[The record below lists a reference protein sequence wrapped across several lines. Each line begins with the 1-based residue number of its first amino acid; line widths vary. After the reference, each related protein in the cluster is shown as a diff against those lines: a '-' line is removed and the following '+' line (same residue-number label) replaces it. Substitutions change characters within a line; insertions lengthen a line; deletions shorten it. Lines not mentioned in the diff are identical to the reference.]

1 MLNRTR
7 LFAIARKEILQ
18 LSRDPR
24 SLLLAFFLPAILLIL
39 FGYAITSDV
48 RNIATAVVDQD
59 VSASSRSLVDAFR
72 ASGYFTIVETPASPR
87 EIGPLL
93 DRSRLTV
100 GLVIPP
106 DFEARLQAG
115 KKAPV
120 QAIVDGSDAN
130 TATIAIAYA
139 QAITRSFQAGAG
151 AGAALQSATIEPRS
165 RVWYNEDLRS
175 RNAIVPGLVGVILM
189 VVAAMLSSLTLA
201 REWERGTMEQLASTP
216 VGRFEVVFGKLLP
229 YLGIGVI
236 DVLLASVL
244 GVALFGVPFRGDPI
258 LFLVLSLAFLTGA
271 LGLGLFISAV
281 ARSQVLATQ
290 IAMVVTFLPSFLLSG
305 FMFSISVM
313 PPALQAF
320 TFLVPARYF
329 LVVTRGIFLKGVGI
343 EVLYVQGLL
352 MILFAAVGLLLA
364 TRVFRKELE

>member
-7 LFAIARKEILQ
+7 LLAIARKEVLQ
-18 LSRDPR
+18 LSRDTR
-24 SLLLAFFLPAILLIL
+24 SLLLAFLLPTILLVL

-59 VSASSRSLVDAFR
+59 GSQSSRSLVDAFR
-72 ASGYFTIVETPASPR
+72 ASGYFTVLETPASPS
-87 EIGPLL
+87 EVAPLL
-93 DRSRLTV
+93 DRSRVTL

-106 DFEARLQAG
+106 TFDARLRAG
-115 KKAPV
+115 KAAPV

-139 QAITRSFQAGAG
+139 QAIVRAYNVGRLGGGVLIQAPV
-151 AGAALQSATIEPRS
+151 EPRT

-175 RNAIVPGLVGVILM
+175 RNAIVPGRVGVILM
-189 VVAAMLSSLTLA
+189 IVAAMPSSLTLA

-229 YLGIGVI
+229 YLVIGIV
-236 DVLLASVL
+236 DVVVVSIL
-244 GVALFGVPFRGDPI
+244 GIVVFGVPFRGDPL
-258 LFLVLSLAFLTGA
+258 LFMLLSVAFLTGA
-271 LGLGLFISAV
+271 LGLGIFISAV

-290 IAMVVTFLPSFLLSG
+290 MAMVATFLPSFLLSG
-305 FMFSISVM
+305 FMFSIGVM
-313 PPALQAF
+313 PPVLQAI

-329 LVVTRGIFLKGVGI
+329 LVVTRGIFLKGVGA
-343 EVLYVQGLL
+343 EVLYFQGLL
-352 MILFAAVGLLLA
+352 MIVFAAVGLFLA
-364 TRVFRKELE
+364 TRVFKKEL